1 MIRMSRYNL
10 KWIMLL
16 MLNVH
21 LCSFAQQI
29 SFNKSKQNKEMSFNY
44 TWSDHQ
50 DQIRDIA
57 FALPLRQLNRQNHKK
72 FIPDLAQQYV
82 YIELHKAARKIDP
95 REARVQIQHR
105 GQDIHIQV
113 TSRSDKLL
121 NKWQRTMNQSQV
133 KALDQYL
140 QDNYY
145 SHFRSHLS
153 QAAIKP
159 DHLRYIK
166 ENQAAL
172 LPIAQAVYDKLPS
185 NSKTRAYVNLVL
197 SWVQSIPYNELKNR
211 VTSNGAGYL
220 PPLSV
225 VANNQ
230 GDCDSKTA
238 LMASLIRSLL
248 PDVKMTM
255 VFLPNHALLG
265 IVLPFRTH
273 EQTLKIDG
281 MDYLLMEPTGP
292 AKIPLGEVANSS
304 ARDIAGNM
312 YSLEEIL

>member
-1 MIRMSRYNL
+1 MIRISRHII
-10 KWIMLL
+10 KWIMLA

-21 LCSFAQQI
+21 LCSFAQQV
-29 SFNKSKQNKEMSFNY
+29 SFNKSKQNKEMSFSY

-50 DQIRDIA
+50 ELTRDIS
-57 FALPLRQLNRQNHKK
+57 FALPLRQLNKQNHKK

-82 YIELHKAARKIDP
+82 YIELHKAARKVDP

-113 TSRSDKLL
+113 TSRSNNLL
-121 NKWQRTMNQSQV
+121 DKWQRSMNQSQD

-140 QDNYY
+140 RENYY
-145 SHFRSHLS
+145 SHFRSHLG
-153 QAAIKP
+153 QEAVKP
-159 DHLRYIK
+159 DHLRYIL
-166 ENQAAL
+166 ENTAAL

-185 NSKTRAYVNLVL
+185 NSETRAYVNLVL

-211 VTSNGAGYL
+211 ITSNGAGYL

-230 GDCDSKTA
+230 GDCDSKTV
-238 LMASLIRSLL
+238 LMASLIRSLI

-265 IVLPFRTH
+265 IVLPFRTN
-273 EQTLKIDG
+273 EETLDIDG
-281 MDYLLMEPTGP
+281 LDYLLMEPTGP
-292 AKIPLGEVANSS
+292 AKIPLGEIANSS

-312 YSLEEIL
+312 YSIEKVP

>member
-1 MIRMSRYNL
+1 MIWVSRNTIRWLTVAFMS
-10 KWIMLL
+10 I
-16 MLNVH
+16 H
-21 LCSFAQQI
+21 LPCVAQQI
-29 SFNKSKQNKEMSFNY
+29 SFNKSKQDKEMYFNY

-50 DQIRDIA
+50 EQTTDIA
-57 FALPLRQLNRQNHKK
+57 FALPLRQLNTQTHKK

-82 YIELHKAARKIDP
+82 YIEMYKAARKIDP
-95 REARVQIQHR
+95 KEARVQIQRR
-105 GQDIHIQV
+105 GQGVHIEV
-113 TSRSDKLL
+113 TSRSSNLL
-121 NKWQRTMNQSQV
+121 DKWQRSMNQSQG

-145 SHFRSHLS
+145 SHFRSYLG
-153 QAAIKP
+153 QKAIKP
-159 DHLRYIK
+159 DHLRYIS
-166 ENQAAL
+166 ENTAAL
-172 LPIAQAVYDKLPS
+172 LPIAQAVYDKLPT
-185 NSKTRAYVNLVL
+185 NSETRAYVNLVL
-197 SWVQSIPYNELKNR
+197 SWVQSIPYNELENR

-230 GDCDSKTA
+230 GDCDSKTV
-238 LMASLIRSLL
+238 LMASLVRSLL

-265 IVLPFRTH
+265 IVLPFRTN
-273 EQTLKIDG
+273 EQTLDIDG
-281 MDYLLMEPTGP
+281 LDYLLMEPTGP
-292 AKIPLGEVANSS
+292 AKIPLGQIANRS

>member
-1 MIRMSRYNL
+1 MS
-10 KWIMLL
+10 
-16 MLNVH
+16 VH
-21 LCSFAQQI
+21 LPSFAQQLA
-29 SFNKSKQNKEMSFNY
+29 FNKSKQNKEMSFNY

-50 DQIRDIA
+50 EQPIDIA
-57 FALPLRQLNRQNHKK
+57 FTLPLRELNKQKHKK

-113 TSRSDKLL
+113 TSRSENLMD
-121 NKWQRTMNQSQV
+121 KWQRSMGQSQE

-140 QDNYY
+140 EDNYY
-145 SHFRSHLS
+145 SHFRSYLG
-153 QAAIKP
+153 QKAVKP
-159 DHLRYIK
+159 DHLRYIS

-172 LPIAQAVYDKLPS
+172 LPIAQAVYDKLPT
-185 NSKTRAYVNLVL
+185 NSETRAYVNLVL

-211 VTSNGAGYL
+211 LTSNGAGYL

-230 GDCDSKTA
+230 GDCDSKA
-238 LMASLIRSLL
+238 VLMASLVRSLL
-248 PDVKMTM
+248 PEVKMTM
-255 VFLPNHALLG
+255 VYLPNHALLG
-265 IVLPFRTH
+265 IVLPFRTN
-273 EQTLKIDG
+273 EKTLDIDG
-281 MDYLLMEPTGP
+281 LDYLLMEPTGP
-292 AKIPLGEVANSS
+292 AKIPLGDIANRS

-312 YSLEEIL
+312 YSYEEVP

>member
-1 MIRMSRYNL
+1 MVSRNTIRWLTIAFMS
-10 KWIMLL
+10 
-16 MLNVH
+16 VH
-21 LCSFAQQI
+21 LPIFAQQL

-50 DQIRDIA
+50 QQTRDLA
-57 FALPLRQLNRQNHKK
+57 FALPLQQLYGQNHKK
-72 FIPDLAQQYV
+72 FIPDIAQQYV

-105 GQDIHIQV
+105 GQEILIQV
-113 TSRSDKLL
+113 SSRSDNLL
-121 NKWQRTMNQSQV
+121 DKWQRSMQQSKD

-140 QDNYY
+140 ENNYY
-145 SHFRSHLS
+145 SHFRSYLG
-153 QAAIKP
+153 QEAIKP

-166 ENQAAL
+166 ENQADL
-172 LPIAQAVYDKLPS
+172 LPIAQAVYDKLPT
-185 NSKTRAYVNLVL
+185 NSETRAYVNLVL
-197 SWVQSIPYNELKNR
+197 SWVQSIPYNELQNR
-211 VTSNGAGYL
+211 ATSNGAGYL
-220 PPLSV
+220 PPLAV

-230 GDCDSKTA
+230 GDCDSKSV

-265 IVLPFRTH
+265 IVLPFRTN
-273 EQTLKIDG
+273 EETLDIDG
-281 MDYLLMEPTGP
+281 LDYLLMEPTGP
-292 AKIPLGEVANSS
+292 AKIPLGEIANSS

-312 YSLEEIL
+312 YSLEEVP

>member
-1 MIRMSRYNL
+1 MY
-10 KWIMLL
+10 
-16 MLNVH
+16 
-21 LCSFAQQI
+21 
-29 SFNKSKQNKEMSFNY
+29 FNY

-50 DQIRDIA
+50 DQTRDIS
-57 FALPLRQLNRQNHKK
+57 FALPLRQLNKQNHKK

-105 GQDIHIQV
+105 GQDILIQV
-113 TSRSDKLL
+113 TSRSDNLRD
-121 NKWQRTMNQSQV
+121 KWQRSMSQSQD

-140 QDNYY
+140 KDNYY
-145 SHFRSHLS
+145 SHFRSHLG
-153 QAAIKP
+153 QEAVKP
-159 DHLRYIK
+159 DHLRYIV
-166 ENQAAL
+166 ENTAAL

-185 NSKTRAYVNLVL
+185 NSETRAYVNLVL

-211 VTSNGAGYL
+211 ITSNGAGYL

-230 GDCDSKTA
+230 GDCDSKTV
-238 LMASLIRSLL
+238 LMASLIRSLI

-255 VFLPNHALLG
+255 VYLPNHALLG
-265 IVLPFRTH
+265 IVLPFRTN
-273 EQTLKIDG
+273 EQTIEIDG

-292 AKIPLGEVANSS
+292 AKIPLGEIANSS

-312 YSLEEIL
+312 YSLEPIL